1 MNKSGVI
8 YSPGWERPLFKHED
22 LNLDPSIYIKRWV
35 RLLQACNPVWGDFA
49 LCFTKLLVH
58 GGATSVLPKS
68 KRESILLCLPLSIFE
83 YFKFSLFLC
92 WCVCKCIL
100 RVTLSKPLKLTVH
113 TQVQH
118 WTSHGIKV
126 LVRPDQS
133 GALDSATWSAGCLG
147 TQASDL
153 CVCLCSD
160 FFGDL
165 IHCRGVIMSPL
176 YSCHP
181 IVYSAFPP
189 HCLMHTYLFSL
200 IWTHDTSGFGINM
213 WFFSATPD
221 SPPAA
226 PGVLWL
232 RSVPT
237 LTSADV
243 DHRD

>member
-1 MNKSGVI
+1 MVEPLLFCLKVNENQFYFVFLSVSLNILSFHYFCVGVCA
-8 YSPGWERPLFKHED
+8 SAFCMLLLANP
-22 LNLDPSIYIKRWV
+22 LNLRCTRRFSTEWAMG
-35 RLLQACNPVWGDFA
+35 LSACTSWPVWRSWLCNLECRLPGDSG
-49 LCFTKLLVH
+49 LRLV
-58 GGATSVLPKS
+58 
-68 KRESILLCLPLSIFE
+68 
-83 YFKFSLFLC
+83 
-92 WCVCKCIL
+92 CVCVYM
-100 RVTLSKPLKLTVH
+100 R
-113 TQVQH
+113 
-118 WTSHGIKV
+118 
-126 LVRPDQS
+126 
-133 GALDSATWSAGCLG
+133 
-147 TQASDL
+147 
-153 CVCLCSD
+153 SD

-165 IHCRGVIMSPL
+165 IHCPAVIMSPL

-213 WFFSATPD
+213 WFFPATPD
-221 SPPAA
+221 SSLAA